1 MKYSFVIPCY
11 NSSKTIGKVVDEIN
25 NKMLAMKEDNY
36 EIILVNDS
44 SKDNTRDVIFN
55 LANNSHITAISL
67 AKNCGQHAACLA
79 GYRASSGK
87 YVISL
92 DDDGQTPADEV
103 DILLNKIIEG
113 YDVVFARYPS
123 KKHSWFKNFG
133 SKINDIMACQLINKP
148 KDLYL
153 SSYFVAKRFVIDTI
167 VAYNNPYPYIGGL
180 LLMTTNKLCNVDV
193 HHRSREIGDSGYT
206 FKKLISLWF
215 NGFTSFSVKPLRIS
229 MFFGIIV
236 ALLGFILTIYS
247 VIRKIQNPEIAQGW
261 ASTMSAITVIGG
273 VILIVLGMI
282 GEYIGRIYISINNFP
297 QYVIKEFKKNKM
309 ED

>member
-1 MKYSFVIPCY
+1 
-11 NSSKTIGKVVDEIN
+11 
-25 NKMLAMKEDNY
+25 
-36 EIILVNDS
+36 
-44 SKDNTRDVIFN
+44 
-55 LANNSHITAISL
+55 
-67 AKNCGQHAACLA
+67 
-79 GYRASSGK
+79 YRASSGK